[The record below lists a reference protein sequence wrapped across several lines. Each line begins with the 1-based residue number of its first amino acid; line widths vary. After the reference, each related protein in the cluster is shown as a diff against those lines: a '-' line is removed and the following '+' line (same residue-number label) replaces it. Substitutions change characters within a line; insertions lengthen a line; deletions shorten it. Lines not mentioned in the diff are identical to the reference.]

1 MTNQDNKFGT
11 HCKRSHVLSQVGEEQ
26 LIFEDT
32 QSAINFFYTKDAQAV
47 FNECCTELVWQ
58 LQTDH
63 NGNKTKLKFTMAFGT
78 KGTPGIAVADDWA
91 GLFNSRKDKLL
102 DENNWGS
109 GYNSELSR
117 TDHLF

>member
-11 HCKRSHVLSQVGEEQ
+11 HCKRTHVLSQICKEHI
-26 LIFEDT
+26 IFEDT
-32 QSAINFFYTKDAQAV
+32 QSAIDFFYTKDAQAV
-47 FNECCTELVWQ
+47 INECCTELEWQ

-78 KGTPGIAVADDWA
+78 KGIPGIAPEDDWA

-102 DENNWGS
+102 GENNWGR
-109 GYNSELSR
+109 GYKSQLLL